1 MSMSKRLLFD
11 NNPADAAARERLGV
25 LTRDHLALF
34 VHRLPLRRRNPNGW
48 PYWDPLWRAAV
59 LEAAKAL
66 GVETAIV
73 NGALRLK
80 SVEDRDAVRAG
91 AGAAYE
97 ALRRQTG
104 RG

>member
-11 NNPADAAARERLGV
+11 NDPADAARERLRA
-25 LTRDHLALF
+25 LTRDHLAPF

-59 LEAAKAL
+59 LEAARAL

-91 AGAAYE
+91 AGPAYN

-104 RG
+104 PG